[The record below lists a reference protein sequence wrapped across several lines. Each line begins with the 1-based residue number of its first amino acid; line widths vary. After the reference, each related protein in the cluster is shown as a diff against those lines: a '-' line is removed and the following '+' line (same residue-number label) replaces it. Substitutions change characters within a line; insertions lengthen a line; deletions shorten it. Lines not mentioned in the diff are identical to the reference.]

1 MVWACMTSDGP
12 GRIHIGNKRINS
24 EIYQEILEYN
34 TIVEIAVDL
43 CGKKIFINMIP
54 LHTSESTMNWINQN
68 QINVFPWATN
78 SPDINP
84 FANSLEVMMI
94 KQQYIAPKKQ
104 S

>member
-1 MVWACMTSDGP
+1 MVWAFMTSDGP

-54 LHTSESTMNWINQN
+54 LHTSEATKNW
-68 QINVFPWATN
+68 INVFPWATN

-84 FANSLEVMMI
+84 IANLLEVMMI